1 MVDFSNST
9 SNFTTNNKR
18 NLTFIWKKK
27 QIMKHIL
34 NFKFGFFLFVGIV
47 LGMIYG
53 LFSVSN
59 KVSES
64 DVEQKLDEIFQIVD
78 NDIDRFSEIVT
89 EDFFIFENSKRYSTD
104 EFIDFVKSFDI
115 IESKRDFK
123 NIEID
128 TDFNSAHVSLEHH
141 GEFDINTPDGKVRL
155 IFDWLESTYLVE
167 KDDEL
172 KFKFY
177 FSEAIFDTIVP
188 IN

>member
-1 MVDFSNST
+1 
-9 SNFTTNNKR
+9 
-18 NLTFIWKKK
+18 
-27 QIMKHIL
+27 MKHIF
-34 NFKFGFFLFVGIV
+34 NFKFGFFLFFGII

-64 DVEQKLDEIFQIVD
+64 DVEEKLDEIFQIVD
-78 NDIDRFSEIVT
+78 NDVDRFSEIVT

-115 IESKRDFK
+115 IESKREFK
-123 NIEID
+123 NVEID

-155 IFDWLESTYLVE
+155 IFDWLESTYLIE

>member
-1 MVDFSNST
+1 
-9 SNFTTNNKR
+9 
-18 NLTFIWKKK
+18 
-27 QIMKHIL
+27 MKHIF
-34 NFKFGFFLFVGIV
+34 NFKFGFFFFVGIV
-47 LGMIYG
+47 LGMIYV
-53 LFSVSN
+53 LISDSN

-64 DVEQKLDEIFQIVD
+64 DVKEKLDEIFQIVD
-78 NDIDRFSEIVT
+78 NDVDRFGEIVT
-89 EDFFIFENSKRYSTD
+89 DDFFIFENSKRYSTD
-104 EFIDFVKSFDI
+104 EFI
-115 IESKRDFK
+115 IESKREFK

>member
-1 MVDFSNST
+1 
-9 SNFTTNNKR
+9 
-18 NLTFIWKKK
+18 
-27 QIMKHIL
+27 MKHL
-34 NFKFGFFLFVGIV
+34 FNFKFGFFLFFGII

-64 DVEQKLDEIFQIVD
+64 DVEEKLDEIFQIVD
-78 NDIDRFSEIVT
+78 NDVDRFSEIVT

-104 EFIDFVKSFDI
+104 EFVDFVKSFDI
-115 IESKRDFK
+115 IESKREFK
-123 NIEID
+123 NVEID
-128 TDFNSAHVSLEHH
+128 TDFNSAHVSLEHR
-141 GEFDINTPDGKVRL
+141 GEFDVNTPDGKVRL
-155 IFDWLESTYLVE
+155 IFNWLESTYIVE

-177 FSEAIFDTIVP
+177 FSETIFDTIVS

>member
-1 MVDFSNST
+1 
-9 SNFTTNNKR
+9 
-18 NLTFIWKKK
+18 
-27 QIMKHIL
+27 MKHIF
-34 NFKFGFFLFVGIV
+34 NFKFGFFFFVGIV
-47 LGMIYG
+47 LGMLYVLI
-53 LFSVSN
+53 SDSN

-64 DVEQKLDEIFQIVD
+64 DVKEKLDEIFHIVD
-78 NDIDRFSEIVT
+78 NDVDRFGEIVT
-89 EDFFIFENSKRYSTD
+89 DDFFIFENSKRYNTE

-115 IESKRDFK
+115 IESKREFK

-128 TDFNSAHVSLEHH
+128 TDFYSAQVSLEDL